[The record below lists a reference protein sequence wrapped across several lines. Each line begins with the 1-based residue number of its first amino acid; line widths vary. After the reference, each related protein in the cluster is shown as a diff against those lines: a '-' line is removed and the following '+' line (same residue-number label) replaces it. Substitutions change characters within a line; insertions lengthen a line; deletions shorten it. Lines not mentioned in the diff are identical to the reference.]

1 MARILAGLALGGAS
15 LTTGC
20 IVVPL
25 NADGTYAYPVGAAPH
40 APVVIAPPASQTLP
54 VRLYPTNDAAAAT
67 GVIAGTVTNHLN
79 GHGTFTLNVGA
90 ETMAGEATRFGGSSS
105 APSARSGVANAYG
118 ARGSY
123 ANCRYTMNS
132 AVQGTGSCTF
142 SNGAQYQLHIGT

>member
-1 MARILAGLALGGAS
+1 MTRILATLALGAAS

-40 APVVIAPPASQTLP
+40 APVVAPAPTSQTLA
-54 VRLYPTNDAAAAT
+54 VRLYPTNQAAT
-67 GVIAGTVTNHLN
+67 ASGMIAGSVTNHLN
-79 GHGTFTLNVGA
+79 GRGTFTLNVGD
-90 ETMAGEATRFGGSSS
+90 ETMSGEATRSGG
-105 APSARSGVANAYG
+105 ANAHIGVANAYG

-132 AVQGTGSCTF
+132 ITQGTGNCTF

>member
-1 MARILAGLALGGAS
+1 MARIPAVLTLGSALLIS
-15 LTTGC
+15 GC

-25 NADGTYAYPVGAAPH
+25 NADGTYAYPVGASPQAPIVL
-40 APVVIAPPASQTLP
+40 PPPASQTLP
-54 VRLYPTNDAAAAT
+54 VRLYPTNEAATST

-79 GHGTFTLNVGA
+79 GRGTFSLNVGA
-90 ETMAGEATRFGGSSS
+90 ETMAGEATRLASTGTAAIG
-105 APSARSGVANAYG
+105 RSGVANAYG

-132 AVQGTGSCTF
+132 ATQGTGSCTF